1 MYQVPKQN
9 VYKNETYEIQLYQSA
24 LAKLHCDN
32 KQPSKILVSYNSR
45 GLFLTQFVFSTW
57 VSCGSVPWI
66 FKSRSR
72 LIEETPN

>member
-9 VYKNETYEIQLYQSA
+9 VYKNETYEIQLYQSV

-45 GLFLTQFVFSTW
+45 GFSLSLYFQHESAVALFHESLSQGPDW
-57 VSCGSVPWI
+57 
-66 FKSRSR
+66 
-72 LIEETPN
+72 